1 MENNKNYNELPNI
14 NDENEKEYLA
24 EFQKIKNA
32 LIKRYTPLVKYE
44 ANKIQDKISKT
55 KFKFLEHYG
64 FFGLSHAMDRYNTNN
79 DSDIKFETYASVI
92 IQEVIYDELRKCD
105 GIPKYI
111 RKEIREIGI
120 IGNILEIKLK
130 RKATPEEIA
139 KMLGITV
146 DEYNEIMRDTFP
158 YYVISLD
165 EALWHIKAEALLKN
179 KKTKEEMMN
188 ALKKLPQKEYEVLT
202 LYYYKG
208 LTLREIGDI
217 YEFET
222 ERIVAKIHR
231 KAIQGLKD
239 ILIKNEYNINKTS
252 ICV

>member
-1 MENNKNYNELPNI
+1 MENNKNYNELPDI

-24 EFQKIKNA
+24 EFQKIKKA
-32 LIKRYTPLVKYE
+32 LIKRYTPLVKYY

-55 KFKFLEHYG
+55 KFKFSVEHSG

-92 IQEVIYDELRKCD
+92 IQDAIYDELRICD
-105 GIPKYI
+105 GVSKYI

-120 IGNILEIKLK
+120 IREILEIKLK
-130 RKATPEEIA
+130 RKAMPEEIA
-139 KMLGITV
+139 ERLGITV
-146 DEYNEIMRDTFP
+146 DKYNKIMRDTLP

-165 EALWHIKAEALLKN
+165 EARWHIKAEALLKN

-202 LYYYKG
+202 LYYYKE
-208 LTLREIGDI
+208 LTLREIINILEIGDI
-217 YEFET
+217 YEVET
-222 ERIVAKIHR
+222 ERIVAQIHR
-231 KAIQGLKD
+231 KAIQDLRD
-239 ILIKNEYNINKTS
+239 ILMKK
-252 ICV
+252 